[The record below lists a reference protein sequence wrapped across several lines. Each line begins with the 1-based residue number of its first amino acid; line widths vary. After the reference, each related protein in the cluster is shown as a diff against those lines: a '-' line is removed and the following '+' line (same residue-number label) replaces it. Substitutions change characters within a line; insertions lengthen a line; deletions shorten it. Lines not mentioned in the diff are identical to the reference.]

1 MTRQKKVLMKNL
13 QIVIID
19 EVSMVKSD
27 FLYML
32 DLCLQEVKENS
43 RPFGGVSILAFGDFC
58 QLRPVMGRFVCEMPI
73 NKDYEFTANT
83 ANQWDKFQ
91 CVELVE
97 HHRQGAD
104 HEYANLLN

>member
-58 QLRPVMGRFVCEMPI
+58 SSDQLWEDLFVKC
-73 NKDYEFTANT
+73 
-83 ANQWDKFQ
+83 
-91 CVELVE
+91 L
-97 HHRQGAD
+97 
-104 HEYANLLN
+104 